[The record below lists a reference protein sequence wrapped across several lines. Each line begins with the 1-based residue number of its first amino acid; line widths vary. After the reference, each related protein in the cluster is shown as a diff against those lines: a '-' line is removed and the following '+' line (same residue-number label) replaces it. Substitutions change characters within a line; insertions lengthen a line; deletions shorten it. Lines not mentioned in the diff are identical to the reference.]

1 MHVNKTVLLCR
12 SPVKHFLNV
21 PCFKDITALSCEI
34 QCKHKLPCGHL
45 CNATCESCQPS
56 HRSLPQKHQ
65 QCTQPCNK
73 SLSCNHKCPGD
84 HMCQGGSLCPP
95 CLQPCPTKCAHKAC
109 PLPCGVPCIPCNAP
123 CTYSCPHMVCQALCC
138 EPHSC
143 VLLNGGDLAMIE
155 KREGLDHVCNCS
167 CTLNLMCGHN
177 CMGVCGEKCPKL
189 CVVCKPS
196 PRLAQND
203 VIITLSCGHTF
214 EEIYLHE
221 SIIQPNLSKTDSSL
235 RSSTEMQDT
244 NRKVPS
250 CPTCR
255 VTIQGV
261 YRYSSLVRD
270 SMLLLTP
277 DNMQKRQE
285 QLCLLVIEDP
295 SMPSNKIQNLLLGM
309 VETSPG
315 QFYHGLKDVIA
326 LMLGKLYLSVENL
339 PEASRNLRLAKGA
352 TSSTSWVS
360 VEASICLGYMYLGYR
375 EGGEDGATVVQ
386 NLIEGAPMHTLEKS
400 LKYFEEAH
408 DFFCSNSVS
417 SARELKRL
425 FYRESNTLLELMSS
439 IEDRMVSIEDRMV
452 KLNELK
458 KVAEADA
465 IASMKIISDAATR
478 AALDPIISPLF
489 PAIPPQVSL
498 PVAAPTHNGT
508 LLHIAAGVGSLPEV
522 K

>member
-1 MHVNKTVLLCR
+1 MLVKKTVLLCR
-12 SPVKHFLNV
+12 SPVKHFLKV
-21 PCFKDITALSCEI
+21 PCFRDITALSCEI
-34 QCKHKLPCGHL
+34 QCNYKLPCGHL
-45 CNATCESCQPS
+45 CEATCHSCQPS

-65 QCTQPCNK
+65 QCAQPCNK
-73 SLSCNHKCPGD
+73 SLSCNHKCPGK

-95 CLQPCPTKCAHKAC
+95 CLQSCPTKCAHKAC

-123 CTYSCPHMVCQALCC
+123 CTYSCPHMVCQALCG
-138 EPHSC
+138 EPHRC
-143 VLLNGGDLAMIE
+143 VLLNGGDIAMIE

-167 CTLNLMCGHN
+167 CTLKLMCGHN

-189 CVVCKPS
+189 CVVCKSS

-214 EEIYLHE
+214 EEIFLHE
-221 SIIQPNLSKTDSSL
+221 SIIQPSIREIDS
-235 RSSTEMQDT
+235 SSTEMQET

-285 QLCLLVIEDP
+285 QLCLEVIEDP
-295 SMPSNKIQNLLLGM
+295 SIPSNKIQNLLDMM
-309 VETSPG
+309 VHTSPG
-315 QFYHGLKDVIA
+315 RYYHGLKDVIA
-326 LMLGKLYLSVENL
+326 LMLGKLYLSVKNL
-339 PEASRNLRLAKGA
+339 PEANKLLGLAKGA
-352 TSSTSWVS
+352 TSSRSWVS
-360 VEASICLGYMYLGYR
+360 VEASICLGYMHLGYI
-375 EGGEDGATVVQ
+375 GGIEDGATVIQ
-386 NLIEGAPMHTLEKS
+386 NLIEGARMHDLEKS

-417 SARELKRL
+417 SARELKDL
-425 FYRESNTLLELMSS
+425 FDRESSTLLGLLSS
-439 IEDRMVSIEDRMV
+439 IDDRMDE
-452 KLNELK
+452 LNELK

-465 IASMKIISDAATR
+465 IASMKIITDGATR
-478 AALDPIISPLF
+478 AALDPIISPIF
-489 PAIPPQVSL
+489 PAIPPQLPL
-498 PVAAPTHNGT
+498 PVAAPTHNGS

-522 K
+522 KSLHQS